1 MIKQTLVITA
11 AAVALLCGMWIG
23 YYTNRDTGVN
33 LEPQGIQGTI
43 LPTAKPLSDFKLTN
57 QKGDIFNKSNLVGK
71 WSLLFI
77 GYTHCPDVC
86 PSTLETVKQVYSLM
100 EEQALTPPTMVFIS
114 IDPERDTSEI
124 LNDYVTYFNPEF
136 IGLTGNK
143 TEIDDFVK
151 QLSGFYAKAAGSSG
165 DINNSDYLMDHTA
178 SLMLVNPQGNLQAY
192 LSAPHTPMKVID
204 GIVRT
209 QAFYSQQADTE

>member
-1 MIKQTLVITA
+1 MAKQIIVILA
-11 AAVALLCGMWIG
+11 ASAALLAGMWMG
-23 YYTNRDTGVN
+23 YYTKPDMATGG
-33 LEPQGIQGTI
+33 EPQGIQGTI
-43 LPTAKPLSDFKLTN
+43 LPSEKIIDAFELTSN
-57 QKGDIFNKSNLVGK
+57 RNEAFSNKNLRGK

-86 PSTLETVKQVYSLM
+86 PATLETVKQVHGLM
-100 EEQALTPPTMVFIS
+100 LEQGLTPPDMVFIS
-114 IDPERDTSEI
+114 VDPERDTSEI
-124 LNDYVTYFNPEF
+124 LDQYVTYFNKDF
-136 IGLTGNK
+136 IGLTGSKEN
-143 TEIDDFVK
+143 IAGFVK
-151 QLSGFYAKAAGSSG
+151 QLSGYYAKAAGTSG

-209 QAFYSQQADTE
+209 QAFYAQQK